1 MGPFNTAVLELTR
14 QHPLVPG
21 SRLSLKRRF
30 GHGSLSADYSSNPG
44 KSATPTNGQSPAK
57 RRSGSIALARPTQIV
72 YLQRNPQITANKY
85 LLPGN
90 PGRTIL
96 PNRVPSSNRG
106 TISSRNQAITRTRI
120 RHSTVRVLIITRVIT
135 TTGARPHRHAPPGR
149 LEASKEPRAGRE
161 EQSVY
166 HGCRSVTLS
175 YDGPASVSS
184 IPSGMTKSAAAAI
197 VFL

>member
-30 GHGSLSADYSSNPG
+30 GHGSLISRLFLKPWKIRDSDQRP
-44 KSATPTNGQSPAK
+44 KLCQ
-57 RRSGSIALARPTQIV
+57 RRSRSRALARPTQIV

-90 PGRTIL
+90 TGRTIL

-120 RHSTVRVLIITRVIT
+120 RHSTTPSPNYYQGYYNNWASSGQT
-135 TTGARPHRHAPPGR
+135 CAPGR
-149 LEASKEPRAGRE
+149 A
-161 EQSVY
+161 
-166 HGCRSVTLS
+166 
-175 YDGPASVSS
+175 
-184 IPSGMTKSAAAAI
+184 
-197 VFL
+197 